1 MKTLIKNGRVVDP
14 GTGLDETLDLL
25 IVDGRIADLKPTLD
39 ASVEQL
45 IDASRLVVAPGFID
59 MHVHLREPGYEAK
72 ETIATGGR
80 AAARGGFTSVC
91 CMPNTKPVNDRR
103 SVTKAILAEARRS
116 SPVNVFPIA
125 SITRGQLGKDVVN
138 MADLA
143 AAGAC
148 AFSDDGRPVMNSL
161 VMRRALEGAKAVSA
175 LVIDHAEDLNLS
187 AGGIIHEGDFS
198 RRFGIPGLPAAAE
211 EIMVARDICL
221 AEMLETRIHI
231 AHLSV
236 RGAARAVSQAR
247 ARGVRVS
254 CEVTPHHLILT
265 DARLQIPDP
274 AYKMNPPLRSQ
285 QDVDALLAAVRD
297 GSVDVIATDHAPH
310 TEEEKGRGLEKA
322 PFGIVGLETAVP
334 LLLDRLVHRSVIS
347 LARLIEMISVNP
359 ARLLGL
365 KNKGRIAVGADA
377 DLTILNL
384 HKDIVIDKEKFVSLG
399 RNTPFHGWRLKGV
412 PVMTMVAG
420 KVVYPFNF
428 NPAGSGLK

>member
-1 MKTLIKNGRVVDP
+1 MKILIKNGRVVDP
-14 GTGLDETLDLL
+14 GTGLDETLDILV
-25 IVDGRIADLKPTLD
+25 VDGRVADLKSALD
-39 ASVEQL
+39 IVVDRT

-59 MHVHLREPGYEAK
+59 LHVHLREPGYEAK
-72 ETIATGGR
+72 ETIASGGR

-103 SVTKAILAEARRS
+103 AVTESILAEARRS

-125 SITRGQLGKDVVN
+125 SITKGQRGKEVTDMSGLT
-138 MADLA
+138 
-143 AAGAC
+143 AAGAV

-161 VMRRALEGAKAVSA
+161 VMRRALEQAKTISA
-175 LVIDHAEDLNLS
+175 LIIDHAEDLNLT
-187 AGGIIHEGDFS
+187 ARGIMHEGEAS
-198 RRFGIPGLPAAAE
+198 RRFGIPGIPAAAE

-221 AEMLETRIHI
+221 AEMLGTRIHI

-236 RGAARAVSQAR
+236 RGAARAVTAAR
-247 ARGVRVS
+247 ARGVRVT

-285 QDVDALLAAVRD
+285 EDVDALLAAVK
-297 GSVDVIATDHAPH
+297 GGAVDVIATDHAPH
-310 TEEEKGRGLEKA
+310 TREEKDQGLEKA
-322 PFGIVGLETAVP
+322 PFGIVGLETAVS
-334 LLLDRLVHRSVIS
+334 LLLDRLVHRSVIP
-347 LARLIEMISVNP
+347 LARFIELVSVNP

-377 DLTILNL
+377 DLTVLNL
-384 HKDIVIDKEKFVSLG
+384 HKEITIDKAEFVSLG

-412 PVMTMVAG
+412 PVMTIVGG
-420 KVVYPFNF
+420 KVVYPFPDS
-428 NPAGSGLK
+428 PAGSAKT

>member
-1 MKTLIKNGRVVDP
+1 MKTLLRNGRVVDP
-14 GTGLDETLDLL
+14 GTGLDETLDVL
-25 IVDGRIADLKPTLD
+25 IVDGRIADLKPSL
-39 ASVEQL
+39 SVAVDHT

-72 ETIATGGR
+72 ETIATGAR

-91 CMPNTKPVNDRR
+91 CMPNTNPVNDRP
-103 SVTKAILAEARRS
+103 SVTEAILAEARRS
-116 SPVNVFPIA
+116 SPVNIFPVA
-125 SITRGQLGKDVVN
+125 AITREQRGEDLVD
-138 MADLA
+138 MPDLA
-143 AAGAC
+143 GAGAV

-161 VMRRALEGAKAVSA
+161 VMRRALEQAKAISA
-175 LVIDHAEDLNLS
+175 LIIDHAEDLNLS
-187 AGGIIHEGDFS
+187 AGGIMHEGDFS
-198 RRFGIPGLPAAAE
+198 RRFGLPGIPAAAE
-211 EIMVARDICL
+211 EVMVARDICL

-236 RGAARAVSQAR
+236 RGAARAVKEAR

-265 DARLQIPDP
+265 DARLQIPAP

-285 QDVDALLAAVRD
+285 EDVNALIAAVK
-297 GSVDVIATDHAPH
+297 GSSVDVIATDHAPH
-310 TEEEKGRGLEKA
+310 TPREKDQGLEQA

-365 KNKGRIAVGADA
+365 KSKGRIAVGADA
-377 DLTILNL
+377 DLTLLNL
-384 HKDIVIDKEKFVSLG
+384 QKETVIDKDEFVSLG
-399 RNTPFHGWRLKGV
+399 RNTPFHGWRLKGDA
-412 PVMTMVAG
+412 VMTIVAG
-420 KVVYPFNF
+420 KVVYPF
-428 NPAGSGLK
+428 PSGPDGPRAK